1 MNREILFRGQHRR
14 KGEKVKLDGTPVE
27 SKWVYGGICQFNED
41 RSIIYQTEPEFQK
54 YSVYTDTV
62 GQYTGLKDKNGRKI
76 FEEDIVQNIIT
87 KETAIVRWYTE
98 HSAFML
104 YDKNNN
110 KVYFLYD
117 NDFNKIEII
126 GNIHDN
132 PELVRKDEGNESS
145 YKSD

>member
-1 MNREILFRGQHRR
+1 MHELLFRGQQRR
-14 KGEKVKLDGTPVE
+14 KDEKVRMDGSPVE
-27 SKWVYGGICQFNED
+27 SSWFYGNGILQGKGDF
-41 RSIIYQTEPEFQK
+41 SIIYPNEPTFEK
-54 YSVYTDTV
+54 LSVYTDTL
-62 GQYTGLKDKNGRKI
+62 GQYTGLTDINEKKI
-76 FEEDIVQNIIT
+76 FEGDIVQNIIT

-126 GNIHDN
+126 GNIYDN
-132 PELVRKDEGNESS
+132 PELLEV
-145 YKSD
+145 

>member
-1 MNREILFRGQHRR
+1 MHELLFRGQQRR
-14 KGEKVKLDGTPVE
+14 KGEKVRIDGSPVE
-27 SKWVYGGICQFNED
+27 SSWFYGNGVLQGKGDF
-41 RSIIYQTEPEFQK
+41 SIIYLNEPTFEK
-54 YSVYTDTV
+54 LSVYTDTL
-62 GQYTGLKDKNGRKI
+62 GQYTGLTDMNEKKI
-76 FEEDIVQNIIT
+76 FEGDIVQNIIT

-126 GNIHDN
+126 GNIYDN
-132 PELVRKDEGNESS
+132 PELLEV
-145 YKSD
+145 

>member
-1 MNREILFRGQHRR
+1 M
-14 KGEKVKLDGTPVE
+14 KKL
-27 SKWVYGGICQFNED
+27 
-41 RSIIYQTEPEFQK
+41 
-54 YSVYTDTV
+54 SVYTDTL
-62 GQYTGLKDKNGRKI
+62 GQYTDLIDMNGKKI
-76 FEEDIVQNIIT
+76 FEGDIIQNIIT

-126 GNIHDN
+126 GNIYDN
-132 PELVRKDEGNESS
+132 PELLEV
-145 YKSD
+145 

>member
-1 MNREILFRGQHRR
+1 MHELLFRGQQRR
-14 KGEKVKLDGTPVE
+14 KGEKVRMDGSPVE
-27 SKWVYGGICQFNED
+27 SSWFYGNGVLQGKGDF
-41 RSIIYQTEPEFQK
+41 SIIQLNEPTFEK
-54 YSVYTDTV
+54 LSVYTDTL
-62 GQYTGLKDKNGRKI
+62 GQYTDLTDMNGKKI
-76 FEEDIVQNIIT
+76 FEGDIVQNIIT

-126 GNIHDN
+126 GNIYDN
-132 PELVRKDEGNESS
+132 PELLEV
-145 YKSD
+145 

>member
-1 MNREILFRGQHRR
+1 MHELLFRGQQRR
-14 KGEKVKLDGTPVE
+14 KGEKVCMDGSPVE
-27 SKWVYGGICQFNED
+27 SSWFYGNGILQGKGDF
-41 RSIIYQTEPEFQK
+41 SIIYPNEPTFEK
-54 YSVYTDTV
+54 LSVYTDTL
-62 GQYTGLKDKNGRKI
+62 GQYTGLTDMNGKKI
-76 FEEDIVQNIIT
+76 FEGDIVQNIIT

-126 GNIHDN
+126 GNIYDN
-132 PELVRKDEGNESS
+132 PELLEV
-145 YKSD
+145 

>member
-1 MNREILFRGQHRR
+1 MHELLFRGQQRR
-14 KGEKVKLDGTPVE
+14 KGEKVHMDGSSVE
-27 SKWVYGGICQFNED
+27 SSWFYGNGVMQGKGDF
-41 RSIIYQTEPEFQK
+41 SIIYQTEPTLEK
-54 YSVYTDTV
+54 HSVYTDTL
-62 GQYTGLKDKNGRKI
+62 GQHTGLTDMNGKEI
-76 FEEDIVQNIIT
+76 FEGDIVQNIIT

-126 GNIHDN
+126 GNIYDN
-132 PELVRKDEGNESS
+132 PELFEV
-145 YKSD
+145 